1 MEKAKQ
7 ERQQKVVQ
15 AEGESKAAK
24 LVGCH
29 EIIGCIGGNDCVMVI
44 FGGDDDD
51 DSSLVM
57 IALLWML
64 VLVATLCLFCSYG

>member
-29 EIIGCIGGNDCVMVI
+29 EIIGCISGNDCVMVI
-44 FGGDDDD
+44 FGGDDD

-64 VLVATLCLFCSYG
+64 VLVAALCLFCSYG